1 MRNEEQGTLNQ
12 EQGTLNEE
20 HGTLNSVAGIQ
31 HFSFSIQRSL
41 SAWWP
46 LLRILGLALPP
57 YLALQSGLVS
67 ARAMGL
73 AELDWIQRFGQGLAV
88 SGALVLLLLAASW
101 QFRHVNAADP
111 APSPWRLLL
120 PLEAAAA
127 QLMWALL
134 RVAGAWFLRD
144 RGMGALE
151 AAYAGAWL
159 GLILLYVAWA
169 VDPAWRARLRHPA
182 SQRRELVAIALALA
196 TTVVFIV
203 SGNVWLCWVLHMIVL
218 AIV

>member
-1 MRNEEQGTLNQ
+1 MLNEEKGTLA
-12 EQGTLNEE
+12 EEHGTLNEE
-20 HGTLNSVAGIQ
+20 HAVQ
-31 HFSFSIQRSL
+31 HSAFSIQPSV

-57 YLALQSGLVS
+57 YVALQSGLVS

-88 SGALVLLLLAASW
+88 SGALMLLLLAASW
-101 QFRHVNAADP
+101 QFHHVTAADS
-111 APSPWRLLL
+111 APSPARFLL

-134 RVAGAWFLRD
+134 RVAGAWFLRG
-144 RGMGALE
+144 RGMAAPE
-151 AAYAGAWL
+151 AEYAGAWL

-169 VDPAWRARLRHPA
+169 VDPTWRAHLRQPG
-182 SQRRELVAIALALA
+182 SQRRQLIAIALALA

-203 SGNVWLCWVLHMIVL
+203 SGNLWLCWVLHMIVL

>member
-1 MRNEEQGTLNQ
+1 MLNEEK
-12 EQGTLNEE
+12 GTLNEE
-20 HGTLNSVAGIQ
+20 HAVQ
-31 HFSFSIQRSL
+31 HSAFTAFSPKTPSIQRSI

-101 QFRHVNAADP
+101 QFRHVNATDS
-111 APSPWRLLL
+111 APSPWRFLL

-134 RVAGAWFLRD
+134 RVAGAWFLRG

-151 AAYAGAWL
+151 AEYAGAWL

-169 VDPAWRARLRHPA
+169 VDPAWRARLRQPA

-203 SGNVWLCWVLHMIVL
+203 SGNLWLCWVLYMIVL

>member
-1 MRNEEQGTLNQ
+1 MLNEEHGMLN
-12 EQGTLNEE
+12 EEHETLNEE
-20 HGTLNSVAGIQ
+20 HGRLNAGYAVQPSAFRLQ
-31 HFSFSIQRSL
+31 HSM

-46 LLRILGLALPP
+46 LLRILGLTLPP

-67 ARAMGL
+67 AREMGL

-88 SGALVLLLLAASW
+88 SGALLLVLLAASW
-101 QFRHVNAADP
+101 QFRHVNATSIT
-111 APSPWRLLL
+111 PSSWRFLL

-134 RVAGAWFLRD
+134 RVAGAWFLRG
-144 RGMGALE
+144 RGMGAAE
-151 AAYAGAWL
+151 ASYAGAWL
-159 GLILLYVAWA
+159 GLAVLYLAWA
-169 VDPAWRARLRHPA
+169 ADPTWRARLRLPA
-182 SQRRELVAIALALA
+182 SQRRELIAVALALA

-203 SGNVWLCWVLHMIVL
+203 SGNLWLCWVLHMIVM

>member
-1 MRNEEQGTLNQ
+1 MLNEEKGTLA
-12 EQGTLNEE
+12 EDHGMLNEE
-20 HGTLNSVAGIQ
+20 HAVQ
-31 HFSFSIQRSL
+31 HSAFSIQRSI

-88 SGALVLLLLAASW
+88 SGALLLLLLAASW
-101 QFRHVNAADP
+101 QYRHVTAADP
-111 APSPWRLLL
+111 APSPRRYLL

-127 QLMWALL
+127 QLLWALL
-134 RVAGAWFLRD
+134 RVTGGWFLRG
-144 RGMGALE
+144 RGMGALDAE
-151 AAYAGAWL
+151 VAGAWL

-169 VDPAWRARLRHPA
+169 VDPAWRARLRQPA
-182 SQRRELVAIALALA
+182 SQRREIIAIALALA

-203 SGNVWLCWVLHMIVL
+203 SGNLWLCWVLHMIVL